1 MPRWWSIAAEFRPL
15 FITGV
20 TNVPDAFTAIE
31 PRVAELP
38 AEVGER
44 LRAERAALRNRV
56 LRTMRAAMSGQGRS
70 LTGGQGR
77 GLTLGVETA
86 VDAFVRSVAEPS
98 RDLTGSREVFVE
110 LGRTE
115 FREGH
120 SVDALRSVLTL
131 GGRDIWA
138 YLVERELPPA
148 VLYVLAS
155 ALFGFLDTLAG
166 AAAEGYLDEQRQHAR
181 DWDTTRRR
189 LITLLVQPDPPG
201 GAAILAA
208 ADAARWALPET
219 LAVVSVEGT
228 DGEHLARLAGSGTIA
243 TVIDDATRLVLPE
256 PATPGRLAHLA
267 AALAGQRAAVGPAV
281 GLGGARLS
289 YRLSRRALQL
299 QQEGL
304 LPVEGLLHCDEHLVT
319 LVGAWEP
326 GLTGRLA
333 ERWLAPL
340 AGLGAGEREVLGAT
354 LLAWLRAQGQVLAAA
369 AALPAHP
376 QTVRYRMRKIRRLFG
391 TTLDDPDARLA
402 LQLALSAQA
411 GTASFPASPSVSTR
425 SASGAGSGRDSR

>member
-1 MPRWWSIAAEFRPL
+1 
-15 FITGV
+15 V
-20 TNVPDAFTAIE
+20 TIVPEAFADLE
-31 PRVAELP
+31 PRVADLP
-38 AEVGER
+38 AEVGAR
-44 LRAERAALRNRV
+44 LRAERAALRDRV

-86 VDAFVRSVAEPS
+86 VDAFVQSVAEPAG
-98 RDLTGSREVFVE
+98 DLTPSREVFVG

-131 GGRDIWA
+131 GGREIWA

-155 ALFGFLDTLAG
+155 ALFGFLDALAG

-189 LITLLVQPDPPG
+189 LITLLIQPGPAG
-201 GAAILAA
+201 GSAIPAA
-208 ADAARWALPET
+208 ADAARWPLPGS

-228 DGEHLARLAGSGTIA
+228 DGEHVARLAGSGTIA
-243 TVIDDATRLVLPE
+243 TVIDDATRLILPE
-256 PATPGRLAHLA
+256 PATPGRLRHLG
-267 AALAGQRAAVGPAV
+267 AALAGRRAAVGPVV
-281 GLGGARLS
+281 GLGAARLS
-289 YRLSRRALQL
+289 YRLSRRALEL
-299 QQEGL
+299 QREGV
-304 LPVEGLLHCDEHLVT
+304 LPAAGLLHCDEHLVT
-319 LVGAWEP
+319 LVTAWEP

-340 AGLGAGEREVLGAT
+340 AALGTAEREVLGAT

-391 TTLDDPDARLA
+391 AALDDPDARLA
-402 LQLALSAQA
+402 LQLALTHRPGRA
-411 GTASFPASPSVSTR
+411 G
-425 SASGAGSGRDSR
+425 

>member
-1 MPRWWSIAAEFRPL
+1 ML
-15 FITGV
+15 
-20 TNVPDAFTAIE
+20 E

-44 LRAERAALRNRV
+44 LRAERPALRDRV
-56 LRTMRAAMSGQGRS
+56 LGTMRAAMSGQGRS

-86 VDAFVRSVAEPS
+86 VEAFVRAVAEPAH
-98 RDLTGSREVFVE
+98 DPDGTREVFVE

-120 SVDALRSVLTL
+120 SVDALRSILTL
-131 GGRDIWA
+131 GGRAIWA
-138 YLVERELPPA
+138 YLVERDLPPA

-155 ALFGFLDTLAG
+155 ALFGFIDALAG
-166 AAAEGYLDEQRQHAR
+166 AAAEGYLDEQRRHAR

-201 GAAILAA
+201 AAAILAA
-208 ADAARWALPET
+208 ADAARWRLPGSV
-219 LAVVSVEGT
+219 AVVSVEGT
-228 DGEHLARLAGSGTIA
+228 DGEHLARRAGSGTIA
-243 TVIDDATRLVLPE
+243 TVIDDATRLILPE
-256 PATPGRLAHLA
+256 PATPGRVAHLA
-267 AALAGQRAAVGPAV
+267 AALAGQRAALGPAV
-281 GLGGARLS
+281 ALDQARLS

-299 QQEGL
+299 QRAGVLPSAAL
-304 LPVEGLLHCDEHLVT
+304 LPCDEHLVT
-319 LVGAWEP
+319 LIHAWEP
-326 GLTGRLA
+326 GLAGRLA
-333 ERWLAPL
+333 GRWLAPL
-340 AGLGAGEREVLGAT
+340 EALGAAEREVLAAT

-391 TTLDDPDARLA
+391 AALDDPDARLA
-402 LQLALSAQA
+402 LQLALTHRAA
-411 GTASFPASPSVSTR
+411 GTLAHGPGSLDDGR
-425 SASGAGSGRDSR
+425 RGAATG

>member
-1 MPRWWSIAAEFRPL
+1 
-15 FITGV
+15 
-20 TNVPDAFTAIE
+20 
-31 PRVAELP
+31 
-38 AEVGER
+38 
-44 LRAERAALRNRV
+44 
-56 LRTMRAAMSGQGRS
+56 MRAAMSAQGRS

-86 VDAFVRSVAEPS
+86 VEAFVQAVAEPS
-98 RDLTGSREVFVE
+98 RDLTPSREVFVA

-120 SVDALRSVLTL
+120 TVDALRSILTL

-155 ALFGFLDTLAG
+155 ALFGFIDALAG
-166 AAAEGYLDEQRQHAR
+166 AAAQGYLDEQRRHAR

-201 GAAILAA
+201 AAAILAA
-208 ADAARWALPET
+208 ADAARWPLPSSV
-219 LAVVSVEGT
+219 AVVSVEGT
-228 DGEHLARLAGSGTIA
+228 DGEHLARRAGSGTIA
-243 TVIDDATRLVLPE
+243 TVIDDATRLILPE
-256 PATPGRLAHLA
+256 PATPGRAAHLA
-267 AALAGQRAAVGPAV
+267 AAVAGQRAALGPAV
-281 GLGGARLS
+281 GLGEARLS

-299 QQEGL
+299 QQEGV
-304 LPVEGLLHCDEHLVT
+304 LPAQPLLHCDEHLVT
-319 LVGAWEP
+319 LVTAWEP
-326 GLTGRLA
+326 GVTGRLA
-333 ERWLAPL
+333 QRCLAPL
-340 AGLGAGEREVLGAT
+340 EPLGAAEREVLGAT

-391 TTLDDPDARLA
+391 TALDDPDARLA
-402 LQLALSAQA
+402 LQLAL
-411 GTASFPASPSVSTR
+411 VHR
-425 SASGAGSGRDSR
+425 SRRAAE

>member
-1 MPRWWSIAAEFRPL
+1 M
-15 FITGV
+15 
-20 TNVPDAFTAIE
+20 PDAFADLE
-31 PRVAELP
+31 PRVADLP
-38 AEVGER
+38 PSVGER
-44 LRAERAALRNRV
+44 LRVERPALRDRV
-56 LRTMRAAMSGQGRS
+56 LGTMRAAMSGQGRS

-86 VDAFVRSVAEPS
+86 VDAFVRAVSEPGY
-98 RDLTGSREVFVE
+98 DFAPTREVFVG

-120 SVDALRSVLTL
+120 SVDALRSILTL

-138 YLVERELPPA
+138 YLVDRDLPPA

-155 ALFGFLDTLAG
+155 ALFGFIDALAG
-166 AAAEGYLDEQRQHAR
+166 AAAAGYLDEQRRHAR

-201 GAAILAA
+201 AAAVVAA
-208 ADAARWALPET
+208 ADAARWPLPESV
-219 LAVVSVEGT
+219 AVVSVEGA
-228 DGEHLARLAGSGTIA
+228 DGEQLARLTGSGTIA
-243 TVIDDATRLVLPE
+243 TVIADATRLIVPE
-256 PATPGRLAHLA
+256 PATPGRLAQLA
-267 AALAGQRAAVGPAV
+267 AALAGRRAALGPVVA
-281 GLGGARLS
+281 LSEARLS

-299 QQEGL
+299 QQDGTLPAAGL
-304 LPVEGLLHCDEHLVT
+304 LRCDEHLIT
-319 LVGAWEP
+319 LVTAWEP
-326 GLTGRLA
+326 GLAGRLA

-340 AGLGAGEREVLGAT
+340 EPLAATERAVLGAT

-391 TTLDDPDARLA
+391 AVLDDPDARLA
-402 LQLALSAQA
+402 LHLAL
-411 GTASFPASPSVSTR
+411 THER
-425 SASGAGSGRDSR
+425 GRP

>member
-1 MPRWWSIAAEFRPL
+1 MLL
-15 FITGV
+15 FT
-20 TNVPDAFTAIE
+20 
-31 PRVAELP
+31 ELP
-38 AEVGER
+38 AQVGER
-44 LRAERAALRNRV
+44 LRAERGALRNRV
-56 LRTMRAAMSGQGRS
+56 LRTMRAAMSDQGRS

-86 VDAFVRSVAEPS
+86 VDAFVQSVAEPAH
-98 RDLTGSREVFVE
+98 DLTPSREVFAA

-138 YLVERELPPA
+138 YLVERELPPE

-155 ALFGFLDTLAG
+155 ALFGFLDALAG

-201 GAAILAA
+201 GAAIAAA
-208 ADAARWALPET
+208 ADAARWPLPAS

-267 AALAGQRAAVGPAV
+267 AALTGRRAAVGPVV
-281 GLGGARLS
+281 GLGEGRLS

-299 QQEGL
+299 QLEGVLPAEGL
-304 LPVEGLLHCDEHLVT
+304 VHCDEHLVT
-319 LVGAWEP
+319 LVTAWEP
-326 GLTGRLA
+326 GLTGLLA
-333 ERWLAPL
+333 DRWLAPL
-340 AGLGAGEREVLGAT
+340 AGLGAAEREVLGTT

-391 TTLDDPDARLA
+391 AALDDPDSRLG
-402 LQLALSAQA
+402 LQLALLHRY
-411 GTASFPASPSVSTR
+411 GR
-425 SASGAGSGRDSR
+425 SG

>member
-1 MPRWWSIAAEFRPL
+1 MTPPFYHR
-15 FITGV
+15 GD
-20 TNVPDAFTAIE
+20 NVSEAFADLE

-38 AEVGER
+38 TEVGDR
-44 LRAERAALRNRV
+44 LWAERAALRDRV
-56 LRTMRAAMSGQGRS
+56 LRTMRAAMSEQGRS

-86 VDAFVRSVAEPS
+86 VDAFVRSVAQPS
-98 RDLTGSREVFVE
+98 RDLTPSREVFVG

-138 YLVERELPPA
+138 YLVERDLPPA

-155 ALFGFLDTLAG
+155 ALFGFLDALAG

-189 LITLLVQPDPPG
+189 LITLLIQPGPPG
-201 GAAILAA
+201 GTAIPAA
-208 ADAARWALPET
+208 ADAARWPLPES

-243 TVIDDATRLVLPE
+243 AVIDDATRLILPE
-256 PATPGRLAHLA
+256 PATPGRLGHLA
-267 AALAGQRAAVGPAV
+267 AALAGRRAAAGPVV
-281 GLGGARLS
+281 GLGAARLS

-299 QQEGL
+299 QQDGV
-304 LPVEGLLHCDEHLVT
+304 LPAEGLLHCDEHLVT
-319 LVGAWEP
+319 LVTAWEP

-340 AGLGAGEREVLGAT
+340 APLGAAEREVLGAT

-402 LQLALSAQA
+402 LQLALTRQPGRA
-411 GTASFPASPSVSTR
+411 G
-425 SASGAGSGRDSR
+425 

>member
-1 MPRWWSIAAEFRPL
+1 M
-15 FITGV
+15 
-20 TNVPDAFTAIE
+20 PDALADLE

-38 AEVGER
+38 PSVGRR
-44 LRAERAALRNRV
+44 LRAGRAALHDRV
-56 LRTMRAAMSGQGRS
+56 LATMRAAMSGQGRS

-86 VDAFVRSVAEPS
+86 VDAFVQAVSQPG
-98 RDLTGSREVFVE
+98 RDLTPTREVFEE

-120 SVDALRSVLTL
+120 SVDALRSILTL

-138 YLVERELPPA
+138 YLVGRDLPPA

-155 ALFGFLDTLAG
+155 ALFGFIDALAG
-166 AAAEGYLDEQRQHAR
+166 AAAAGYLDEQRQQAR

-201 GAAILAA
+201 SAAVVAA
-208 ADAARWALPET
+208 ADAARWPLPGSV
-219 LAVVSVEGT
+219 AVVSVEGT
-228 DGEHLARLAGSGTIA
+228 DAEHLARLTGSGTIA

-256 PATPGRLAHLA
+256 PATPGRVTHLT
-267 AALAGQRAAVGPAV
+267 AALAGRRAARGPAV
-281 GLGGARLS
+281 PLEQARLS

-299 QQEGL
+299 QQTGGL
-304 LPVEGLLHCDEHLVT
+304 PDGPISCDEHLVG
-319 LVGAWEP
+319 LVTAWEP
-326 GLTGRLA
+326 GLTDRLA
-333 ERWLAPL
+333 EQWLAPL
-340 AGLGAGEREVLGAT
+340 QPLAPAERDVLSAT

-391 TTLDDPDARLA
+391 DRLDDPDARLA
-402 LQLALSAQA
+402 LQLALHH
-411 GTASFPASPSVSTR
+411 R
-425 SASGAGSGRDSR
+425 S

>member
-1 MPRWWSIAAEFRPL
+1 MPE
-15 FITGV
+15 
-20 TNVPDAFTAIE
+20 AFADLE

-38 AEVGER
+38 AAVGAR
-44 LRAERAALRNRV
+44 LRAERAALRDRV
-56 LRTMRAAMSGQGRS
+56 LRTMRAAMSDQGRS

-86 VDAFVRSVAEPS
+86 VDAFVQAVAEPS
-98 RDLTGSREVFVE
+98 RDLTPSREVFVG

-155 ALFGFLDTLAG
+155 ALFGFLDALAG
-166 AAAEGYLDEQRQHAR
+166 AAAAGYLDEQRQHAR

-189 LITLLVQPDPPG
+189 LITLLIQPGRPG
-201 GAAILAA
+201 GAAIAAA
-208 ADAARWALPET
+208 ADAARWPLPAA

-228 DGEHLARLAGSGTIA
+228 DGDHLARLAGSGTIA

-267 AALAGQRAAVGPAV
+267 AALAGRRAALGPTV
-281 GLGGARLS
+281 GLGEARLS

-299 QQEGL
+299 QQEGA
-304 LPVEGLLHCDEHLVT
+304 LPAEGLLTCDEHLVT
-319 LVGAWEP
+319 LVTAWEP

-333 ERWLAPL
+333 GRCLAPL
-340 AGLGAGEREVLGAT
+340 DGLGAAEREVLGAT

-391 TTLDDPDARLA
+391 AALDDPDSRLA
-402 LQLALSAQA
+402 LHLALTHRL
-411 GTASFPASPSVSTR
+411 GTPS
-425 SASGAGSGRDSR
+425 

>member
-1 MPRWWSIAAEFRPL
+1 MPETFA
-15 FITGV
+15 
-20 TNVPDAFTAIE
+20 DIE
-31 PRVAELP
+31 PRVGDLP
-38 AEVGER
+38 AAVGER
-44 LRAERAALRNRV
+44 LRAERVALRERV

-86 VDAFVRSVAEPS
+86 VDAFVRAVAEPS
-98 RDLTGSREVFVE
+98 RDLTASRDVFVE

-166 AAAEGYLDEQRQHAR
+166 AAAAGYLDEQRQHAR

-201 GAAILAA
+201 HAAVLAA
-208 ADAARWALPET
+208 ADAARWPLPGS

-256 PATPGRLAHLA
+256 PATPGRLGHLA
-267 AALAGQRAAVGPAV
+267 AALAGQRAAVGPVV
-281 GLGGARLS
+281 GLGEARLS

-299 QQEGL
+299 QQQGA
-304 LPVEGLLHCDEHLVT
+304 LPADGLLHCDEHLVT
-319 LVGAWEP
+319 LVTAWEP
-326 GLTGRLA
+326 GLAGRLA
-333 ERWLAPL
+333 ERSLAPL
-340 AGLGAGEREVLGAT
+340 AALGAAEREVLGAT

-391 TTLDDPDARLA
+391 AALDDPDARLA
-402 LQLALSAQA
+402 LELALRPARPA
-411 GTASFPASPSVSTR
+411 GPSPR
-425 SASGAGSGRDSR
+425 